1 MGPIARAS
9 CFMPCLLEGA
19 VAAVVTRVHTCS
31 HCSFICWLL
40 VVASV
45 SCGCEVAASHVQLY
59 QETYDAST
67 KSLGDSMAS
76 PTSPTCED
84 FCYNWLNVN
93 PVYVLKSQY
102 CSDLMGGVDPVIF
115 YEPGKE
121 YLQLFSGS
129 ETPVH
134 RCSSNNMRWKTQGI
148 CLELEGLGFFSP
160 LIPNDNPWPAST
172 SNCAKLH
179 RKTGYAA
186 AQ

>member
-102 CSDLMGGVDPVIF
+102 CSDLMGGTDPVVSTNR
-115 YEPGKE
+115 GKSTCS
-121 YLQLFSGS
+121 FS
-129 ETPVH
+129 
-134 RCSSNNMRWKTQGI
+134 QGVRPLSTGAAAII
-148 CLELEGLGFFSP
+148 CVGRLRASVWSWRVLGFF
-160 LIPNDNPWPAST
+160 L
-172 SNCAKLH
+172 
-179 RKTGYAA
+179 R
-186 AQ
+186 